1 MMPQNSDQQQEN
13 ANR

>member
-1 MMPQNSDQQQEN
+1 MPQNSDQQQEN

>member
-1 MMPQNSDQQQEN
+1 MPDHEHQQEN